1 MDRYNPKPV
10 ADRSSFVRPYWVF
23 MVVFTILTLFVTY
36 LIVKVYQ
43 SSSLLAQAGKSSFAQ
58 ETKTM
63 TANLDAYFERLR
75 SDVENLAKNK
85 AMHAYYQNKA
95 LGMSVEYG
103 LSVAVAETRDEFDR
117 LLKTLNVRGLP
128 VFSQINLL
136 DSRDMSEITR
146 THNTAPLKSSEINH
160 IAQAIQEAVVFP
172 IFTAVD
178 DENARDIF
186 VVTRVVYKTETKGY
200 LAMKL
205 NLDTLSTQIGTD
217 TIQNYED
224 FFLLVDSYGSI
235 FVGPSDLMGRNVL
248 NTFGISPLERESFSV
263 AEVAGKSGNL
273 KRANL
278 IVSGAQISGTSF
290 YLLGFARSHKYLA
303 GYSTELW
310 LMVFTALIS
319 GLLIMILFIYRSWV
333 DQSKTYGQ
341 LQEARDT
348 LETRVTERTSELA
361 QTNQLLQNEIRA
373 RSGVE
378 ESLRLSET
386 KYRDLFEHASDMIFI
401 TDPEGN
407 LSSVNGVVRSI
418 LGYTPEE
425 FITLNLNSIID
436 PESRP
441 IFRETFFGIV
451 RDHAEFSTPFQLLA
465 RSRSGS
471 AVWLELTSRLISSSG
486 GAVTGVHCIARD
498 ITERK
503 QLESAIH
510 EAQMKYRSVVEA
522 FDGLIHITS
531 PDHKIQFANQ
541 RLIER
546 TGYDPLGKNCYEV
559 VHGLK
564 EPCEWCICGQVFL
577 NDIYREELLSPK
589 DNRWYYSV
597 SSPMTHQDGSVS
609 RIFLMHDI
617 DQQKRSEDEREKLEQ
632 NLIRAQRMEA
642 VGTLAGG
649 IAHDFNNLLQ
659 VVLGYSQL
667 LLRTSRFEPGDR
679 ESLQKIHRAADQG
692 SELVKNLMAFSSK
705 AQTRPSPVNINHH
718 VEELIDLLERII
730 PRMIKIEL
738 ELEEG
743 LPVINADSGQI
754 KQVFMNLALNARDAM
769 PDGGV
774 LKIKTASVS
783 VGADYCMDHIEAKP
797 GHYVAVIF
805 SDTGVGMDKETLERI
820 FEPFYTTKE
829 VGKGTGLGLSMVFGM
844 IKQHDGFIMFDSVIN
859 EGSEFRVYLPVTDVT
874 LEPSSA
880 EKEVPKKQTHIVET
894 ILLVDDEDMVRD
906 LGADY
911 LAEMGYTVRT
921 ASNGRQALEIYRDQ
935 QAQISLVLLDLIMPE
950 MSGKACLEEL
960 LKINPDVKVVVVS
973 GYCSD
978 ETPGGSANLGARGFV
993 SKPYDLDGLMNTIQ
1007 KVLVED

>member
-1 MDRYNPKPV
+1 MDRYSSKPL
-10 ADRSSFVRPYWVF
+10 ADRSSLVRPYWVF

-36 LIVKVYQ
+36 LMVKVYQ

-58 ETKTM
+58 ETKTR
-63 TANLDAYFERLR
+63 TANLDAYLERVR
-75 SDVENLAKNK
+75 SDVENLARNK
-85 AMHAYYQNKA
+85 AIQAYYQNKA
-95 LGMSVEYG
+95 LGMSLEYG
-103 LSVAVAETRDEFDR
+103 LSIAVSEVGDEFGR
-117 LLKTLNVRGLP
+117 LLKTLNIRGLP

-136 DSRDMSEITR
+136 DSRDMSEIAGTFD
-146 THNTAPLKSSEINH
+146 TSPLKSSDISHLDQNIRET
-160 IAQAIQEAVVFP
+160 VVFP
-172 IFTAVD
+172 LFTAFD
-178 DENARDIF
+178 DNDNSAVF
-186 VVTRVVYKTETKGY
+186 VVTRVVYKAETKGY
-200 LAMKL
+200 LVMKL
-205 NLDTLSTQIGTD
+205 NLDTLRAQIETD
-217 TIQNYED
+217 AVQNNED

-248 NTFGISPLERESFSV
+248 SAFGISPSELESFV
-263 AEVAGKSGNL
+263 VTEVAGKAGKL
-273 KRANL
+273 KRGKL

-319 GLLIMILFIYRSWV
+319 GLLIMILFIYRSWE
-333 DQSKTYGQ
+333 DQSITYGQ

-348 LETRVTERTSELA
+348 LETRVTERTRELA
-361 QTNQLLQNEIRA
+361 DTNQLLQKEIRA

-386 KYRDLFEHASDMIFI
+386 KYRDLFEHASDMIFTI
-401 TDPEGN
+401 DTEGN
-407 LSSVNGVVRSI
+407 LSSVNGVVASI

-425 FITLNLNSIID
+425 FIALNLNSIID

-441 IFRETFFGIV
+441 IFREKFFSII
-451 RDHAEFSTPFQLLA
+451 RDYAGFSAPFELLA
-465 RSRSGS
+465 RSRSGA
-471 AVWLELTSRLISSSG
+471 AVWLELTSRLISSGS
-486 GAVTGVHCIARD
+486 AVTGLHCIARD

-503 QLESAIH
+503 QLESEIH
-510 EAQMKYRSVVEA
+510 EAQIKYRSVVEA

-531 PDHKIQFANQ
+531 ADYKIQFANQ
-541 RLIER
+541 RLVER

-559 VHGLK
+559 VHGLQH
-564 EPCEWCICGQVFL
+564 PCEWCIS
-577 NDIYREELLSPK
+577 REVSSTEICRSELLSPK
-589 DNRWYYSV
+589 DNRWYYVV
-597 SSPMTHQDGSVS
+597 SSPMAHQDGSVS

-617 DQQKRSEDEREKLEQ
+617 DQRKRSEDEREKLEQ

-667 LLRTSRFEPGDR
+667 LLRVSRFEPGDR
-679 ESLQKIHRAADQG
+679 ENLQKIHRAAYQG

-705 AQTRPSPVNINHH
+705 AQTRPSPVNINDH

-743 LPVINADSGQI
+743 LPVINADSGQL
-754 KQVFMNLALNARDAM
+754 KQIFMNLALNARDAM

-774 LKIKTASVS
+774 LKIKTAKVS
-783 VGADYCMDHIEAKP
+783 IDADYCMNHLEAKP

-805 SDTGVGMDKETLERI
+805 SDTGVGMDKQTLEHI

-844 IKQHDGFIMFDSVIN
+844 IKQHDGFIMLDSLVN
-859 EGSEFRVYLPVTDVT
+859 EGSEFRVYLPVTDIA
-874 LEPSSA
+874 EEQSST
-880 EKEVPKKQTHIVET
+880 EKEVPKKQTPAFGS

-911 LAEMGYTVRT
+911 LTEMGYTVRT
-921 ASNGRQALEIYRDQ
+921 ASNGRQAIEIYRDN

-950 MSGKACLEEL
+950 MSGKVCLAEL

-978 ETPGGSANLGARGFV
+978 ETPGSSSNLGARGFV
-993 SKPYDLDGLMNTIQ
+993 NKPYDLDGLLNTIQ
-1007 KVLVED
+1007 KVLRED